1 MQNASATVQS
11 LREEH
16 QRVRQVLEHAE
27 IMADVLTEATP
38 SRQRNGMQ
46 MIGAM
51 LDDCLRAHDAWEAR
65 VLGPLDGHGAG
76 RAHEV
81 LVRWIGGLIR
91 EAGARMPDV
100 SAFHTRLE
108 RVIGVV
114 IAHLEEEQQTALPVA
129 H

>member
-1 MQNASATVQS
+1 MQNVNATVES

-16 QRVRQVLEHAE
+16 LRVRQVLEHAE
-27 IMADVLTEATP
+27 IMADVLTKAAP

-51 LDDCLRAHDAWEAR
+51 LDDCVRAHDEWEERA
-65 VLGPLDGHGAG
+65 LGPAESRGEG
-76 RAHEV
+76 HEV

-91 EAGARMPDV
+91 EGSARMPDLR
-100 SAFHTRLE
+100 AFHTRLE

-114 IAHLEEEQQTALPVA
+114 IAHLEEEQQTALPLA
-129 H
+129 Q